1 MTAPLQRTRWT
12 AAQKAE
18 ALRIYQEHG
27 AAAASE
33 ATGVPIATISSWARR
48 AGKTAVTP
56 ERQARVAAK
65 QLTIAERKGALVV
78 TMMTDVERL
87 LGQLFVATVEKKAM
101 VVSDGAREGS
111 HIEVAEVKLT
121 QPSYADQNRI
131 VDSATKLLDKVLL
144 LLSGDATARI
154 EQTGQAAASRAAA
167 ITVIDELAARRTA
180 A

>member
-144 LLSGDATARI
+144 LSGDATARI

>member
-18 ALRIYQEHG
+18 ALRIYQDQG

-65 QLTIAERKGALVV
+65 QLTIAERKGELVV
-78 TMMTDVERL
+78 GMLDDIVKLR
-87 LGQLFVATVEKKAM
+87 GQLFAEYVEKKPM
-101 VVSDGAREGS
+101 IVSDGHKEGS
-111 HIEVAEVKLT
+111 HIAVASVRLSR
-121 QPSYADQNRI
+121 PAPVDQLRI
-131 VDSATKLLDKVLL
+131 VEAATKLLDKVM
-144 LLSGDATARI
+144 LLSGDATARV